1 VTANEVDQGPD
12 LDPATGQLSPVVLD
26 SLAGQLDQR
35 ARARHAEQDRAKAHG
50 GPCSRCGA
58 TQSWQQPGVGGW
70 AGGDA
75 HGAICTPCDRDRGGP
90 SGHDEHAA
98 RVKAARLVLGET
110 PAPAWTG
117 HGDTPASIWWH
128 DDYLAAAMRWW
139 HETPGARPG
148 PGPERFAYTSPAD
161 LLGRL
166 YRDSTPRPPVLHSRG
181 RRHRC
186 PQCGARGEVWTVAQV
201 AVAGQVAADGRTSA
215 VARAHFK
222 LTWTCH
228 ACRHTETEQRPD
240 QLAGVPVSGLT
251 GG

>member
-1 VTANEVDQGPD
+1 M
-12 LDPATGQLSPVVLD
+12 VLD

-35 ARARHAEQDRAKAHG
+35 ARARRAEQDRAKAHG

-58 TQSWQQPGVGGW
+58 TQSWEQPGVGGW

-90 SGHDEHAA
+90 SGHDEDAA

-117 HGDTPASIWWH
+117 HGDTPAAIWWH

-139 HETPGARPG
+139 YETPGARPG
-148 PGPERFAYTSPAD
+148 RGPERFAYYDPQQ
-161 LLGRL
+161 LLAAL
-166 YRDSTPRPPVLHSRG
+166 YRDSTPRPPQLHSRG
-181 RRHRC
+181 RRYRC
-186 PQCGARGEVWTVAQV
+186 PECGARGEVWRAAQV
-201 AVAGQVAADGRTSA
+201 AVAGQVAADGRISS

-222 LTWTCH
+222 VTWTCNS
-228 ACRHTETEQRPD
+228 CRHTETEQRAD

-251 GG
+251 SG